1 MNDGTVIAEDPNLYD
16 DCLANRRILGE
27 GEFDIVGLLRQRD
40 EFKPDTTFSMEVI
53 STRLREQDARQTAQ
67 EIADGLM
74 RVAALV

>member
-1 MNDGTVIAEDPNLYD
+1 
-16 DCLANRRILGE
+16 LANRCILGE
-27 GEFDIVGLLRQRD
+27 GEFDIVGLLRMRD

-53 STRLREQDARQTAQ
+53 STRLRGQDAHQTAQ